1 MRASLPP
8 LSSAFSAPRAASP
21 EAQRTPSPAGTSPPG
36 TPTSPGPQEPPATA
50 GPAWREDRL
59 PVAGYLMNRRRR
71 FGPMSED
78 DLALLL
84 RAQDAVDRA
93 RAQVPHGRGNVWT
106 DVVATAGK
114 SVVRTRVVQHDL
126 QLSGPAPAG
135 VRPELWGLGGRAVN
149 TGYMGAGQC
158 TELTALV
165 VSELALSLRPG
176 QQAQV
181 LSSGGANHT
190 WPALQAGAAPG
201 ATQVVA
207 DAWAEGPAVLAS
219 DATWSSLTD
228 RHVDLAIGPEDVP
241 ALLDAEMSQQLELLD
256 ARDPEELEDDQRRRM
271 TAAGMEIDPPEFQ
284 PQPVL
289 SNYALQEGRMM
300 FDLSLPDRAH
310 LARQRQAQG
319 LTAPVRWAALG
330 TVDELGTHAQAQAVE
345 GIGAALGVPPLSGQA
360 ISADPLHPV
369 RNGIAAYGVARALGA
384 EIREAMALCAPI
396 ELTARQLRIAQRMPA
411 LTAPLAERQ
420 QMAQHLQQRV
430 AELQAAA
437 GEAHATT

>member
-1 MRASLPP
+1 
-8 LSSAFSAPRAASP
+8 
-21 EAQRTPSPAGTSPPG
+21 
-36 TPTSPGPQEPPATA
+36 
-50 GPAWREDRL
+50 
-59 PVAGYLMNRRRR
+59 
-71 FGPMSED
+71 
-78 DLALLL
+78 
-84 RAQDAVDRA
+84 
-93 RAQVPHGRGNVWT
+93 
-106 DVVATAGK
+106 
-114 SVVRTRVVQHDL
+114 
-126 QLSGPAPAG
+126 
-135 VRPELWGLGGRAVN
+135 LGGRAVN

-165 VSELALSLRPG
+165 ASDLALSLRPG
-176 QQAQV
+176 QQVQV
-181 LSSGGANHT
+181 LSSRGANHT
-190 WPALQAGAAPG
+190 WPVLQAGTAPG

-228 RHVDLAIGPEDVP
+228 RGVDLTVGPED
-241 ALLDAEMSQQLELLD
+241 AQSLLDAEMSQQIQLLD
-256 ARDPEELEDDQRRRM
+256 AQAPDELEADHMQRM
-271 TAAGMEIDPPEFQ
+271 AAVGLEIDLPEFQ

-289 SNYALQEGRMM
+289 SNYALQEGRLM
-300 FDLSLPDRAH
+300 FDMQLPDRAH

-345 GIGAALGVPPLSGQA
+345 GIGAALGVPPLSGEA

-384 EIREAMALCAPI
+384 EIREAMALRAPI

-411 LTAPLAERQ
+411 LLAPLAERQ
-420 QMAQHLQQRV
+420 QMAQTLQQRV

-437 GEAHATT
+437 GEANAPT